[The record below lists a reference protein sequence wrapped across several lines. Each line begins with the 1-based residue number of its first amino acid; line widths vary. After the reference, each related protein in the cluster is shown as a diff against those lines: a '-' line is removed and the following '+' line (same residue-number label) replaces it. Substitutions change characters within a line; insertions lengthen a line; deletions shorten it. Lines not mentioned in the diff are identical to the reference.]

1 MRQRSV
7 ESSCVQF
14 FKHND
19 GCVKKNRTLADLT
32 QPHNAASE
40 HAEPHCGAHLKMAAF
55 PQVATVY
62 GNPIYG
68 SDLVFLAVFR
78 KWAGFPDVSA
88 GRNLNAI
95 FRI

>member
-19 GCVKKNRTLADLT
+19 DCVKKNRTLADLI
-32 QPHNAASE
+32 QPHNAARE
-40 HAEPHCGAHLKMAAF
+40 HAEQHCGAHLKMTAF
-55 PQVATVY
+55 PQVAIVY

-78 KWAGFPDVSA
+78 EWAGFPDVSA